1 MAETSDILAALPE
14 YEVGEELGRG
24 GFGLVRAGT
33 HRHLKRAVAIK
44 ELPAALASDP
54 KVRARFAT
62 EARVLASLSHPHIVP
77 IYDYVE
83 RDGLCLLVMENLP
96 GGTVWSLFKEK
107 GMGPETTCAV
117 VMGVCAGL
125 HYAHQRGVLHRD
137 VKPENL
143 LFSADHVLKITDFG
157 IAKVVGGSETLATR
171 GGEILGTPAYM
182 APEQAEGRDLGP
194 EADVYATGVLLYEL
208 LSGHLP
214 YSEDG
219 GALAVVYRHVY
230 EDAIPLLDVA
240 PNVVPGLADVT
251 MKALARSTADRY
263 PTAEAFGVAIGEA
276 VTEAWGPD
284 WLSRSELRIIDP
296 GPISESAKR
305 VSGGGIR
312 PAAPAR
318 PDDAGT
324 VHVPPPAG
332 NGRSGRTTRAPRGRT
347 SSRQAPPTRVPSGNT
362 TAAGRPPSNIAV
374 RVRPQVEEH
383 FVGGGASAF
392 DIGQADLVPVRSVI
406 ELPSPPYAQIAA
418 SLALLFLALAVGFL
432 GLTEPTRART
442 IDAGVATVAGV
453 DPGQDGAVPLDLSK
467 PVEIRLNQL
476 PAAAAGATRAQLGLS
491 IAGVPLPASTTQD
504 LAATDQGMVAMVEA
518 NSARYLVAGEATGE
532 LRLLSGDEVVL
543 RHQFKA
549 DSTQSAFLT
558 IPGILVIAL
567 TLFVLAYVESVLRPL
582 RRGRRK
588 ITGILGMVVLGAGL
602 GAVIVPLAWLLGGGE
617 PTVSTAVVAMV
628 LGVLSAVAAALAA
641 IRVGQRAR
649 IKPRRAAEAKALE
662 GAGASSY

>member
-24 GFGLVRAGT
+24 GFGLVRAGR
-33 HRHLKRAVAIK
+33 HRHLKRNVAIK

-83 RDGLCLLVMENLP
+83 RDGLCLLVMEHLP
-96 GGTVWSLFKEK
+96 GGTVWSLFKER
-107 GMGPETTCAV
+107 GMAQETTCAV

-137 VKPENL
+137 IKPENL
-143 LFSADHVLKITDFG
+143 LFSIDRVLKITDFG

-214 YSEDG
+214 FSEDG

-230 EDAIPLLDVA
+230 EEPIPLLDVA
-240 PNVVPGLADVT
+240 PHIVPALADVT
-251 MKALARSTADRY
+251 MRALARSTADRF

-276 VTEAWGPD
+276 VTNAWGPG

-296 GPISESAKR
+296 GPISESAKG
-305 VSGGGIR
+305 VSGAGR
-312 PAAPAR
+312 LPAPLEAGATVDVP
-318 PDDAGT
+318 PSAGT
-324 VHVPPPAG
+324 GRAG
-332 NGRSGRTTRAPRGRT
+332 KT
-347 SSRQAPPTRVPSGNT
+347 TRVPGRRTAPPRSSPASRPPGNE

-374 RVRPQVEEH
+374 RVRPQLDEH
-383 FVGGGASAF
+383 LVGGAASAF
-392 DIGQADLVPVRSVI
+392 DIGQAELVPVRNVI
-406 ELPSPPYAQIAA
+406 ELPPPPYAQLAA
-418 SLALLFLALAVGFL
+418 SLVLLFLTVTVGFL
-432 GLTEPTRART
+432 GLSKPTRARAL
-442 IDAGVATVAGV
+442 DSGVATVAGV
-453 DPGQDGAVPLDLSK
+453 DPAHDATVPLDLAE

-491 IAGVPLPASTTQD
+491 IAGVPLPASTTED
-504 LAATDQGMVAMVEA
+504 LAATDQGTVATVEA
-518 NSARYLVAGEATGE
+518 DSARYLVGGEATGE
-532 LRLLSGDEVVL
+532 LRLLAGDQVVL

-549 DSTQSAFLT
+549 EPVQSAFLT
-558 IPGILVIAL
+558 IPGALVVAL
-567 TLFVLAYVESVLRPL
+567 ALFVLAYVESVLRPL
-582 RRGRRK
+582 RRGRRRV
-588 ITGILGMVVLGAGL
+588 TGVIGMVLLGAGL
-602 GAVIVPLAWLLGGGE
+602 GLVVVPLAWLLGAGE
-617 PTVSTAVVAMV
+617 PTMSTAVVCMV
-628 LGVLSAVAAALAA
+628 LGALAAVTAALAA

-649 IKPRRAAEAKALE
+649 IRPRRAAEAKALANA
-662 GAGASSY
+662 GAGGY